1 MLRKPTDLGGLGVSV
16 AGKVF
21 WVDGIRK
28 SCRQEWPEDRCG
40 QRRTPGVLQYDMNP
54 EEVGGDPGKN
64 LHFVLE
70 VIESHKRR
78 VLS

>member
-28 SCRQEWPEDRCG
+28 SCRQSG
-40 QRRTPGVLQYDMNP
+40 RRIDVVS
-54 EEVGGDPGKN
+54 VGRQGCCN
-64 LHFVLE
+64 M
-70 VIESHKRR
+70 R
-78 VLS
+78 